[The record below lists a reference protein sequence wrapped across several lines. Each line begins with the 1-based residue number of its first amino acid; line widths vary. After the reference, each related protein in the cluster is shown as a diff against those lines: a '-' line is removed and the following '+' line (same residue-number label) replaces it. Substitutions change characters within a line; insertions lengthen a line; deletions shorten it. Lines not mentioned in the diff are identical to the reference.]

1 MDVGAETMPNVTQYV
16 LGLDH
21 YVTAR
26 DWPHPDA
33 RAQRLYLR
41 GDKSLSADAPA
52 ADEAPNNIAQ
62 MPIEGL
68 CSISTSQWLAGLL
81 GLVPLPCF
89 ENSNPSEVLSVKY
102 QRSEERRVGKECVR
116 TCRSRWSPYN

>member
-1 MDVGAETMPNVTQYV
+1 MGPWTHIQAAVGSGLPADGVPPLNHIELRWFDQYVKGMDVGAETMPNVTQYV

-41 GDKSLSADAPA
+41 GDKSLSADAP
-52 ADEAPNNIAQ
+52 
-62 MPIEGL
+62 
-68 CSISTSQWLAGLL
+68 
-81 GLVPLPCF
+81 
-89 ENSNPSEVLSVKY
+89 
-102 QRSEERRVGKECVR
+102 RSEEHTSALQSLMR
-116 TCRSRWSPYN
+116 TSYAGFCSQTTTKPSPKC

>member
-1 MDVGAETMPNVTQYV
+1 MGPWTHIQAAVGSGLPADGVPPLNHIELRWFDQYVKGMDVGAETMPNVTQYV

-52 ADEAPNNIAQ
+52 ADEAPNNIDRK
-62 MPIEGL
+62 GTRL
-68 CSISTSQWLAGLL
+68 NYSH
-81 GLVPLPCF
+81 
-89 ENSNPSEVLSVKY
+89 
-102 QRSEERRVGKECVR
+102 
-116 TCRSRWSPYN
+116 

>member
-26 DWPHPDA
+26 DWPHLDA

-62 MPIEGL
+62 
-68 CSISTSQWLAGLL
+68 
-81 GLVPLPCF
+81 LP
-89 ENSNPSEVLSVKY
+89 
-102 QRSEERRVGKECVR
+102 RSEEHTSELQSLMR
-116 TCRSRWSPYN
+116 TSSAVFCLTKKKSKHIKQDT